1 MNSPIF
7 WQERQLEQI
16 SQLYDD
22 TINDHLFTS
31 DTAPTGMKQHESNI
45 VMQQLASSID
55 LHKLASLYYNQLKSK
70 LNIDAV
76 TIKFPTGLITIG
88 EAPENATSKSLD
100 QSINR
105 KIFATLVYSFSKVLS
120 MREHAILIE
129 LHRLF
134 KFPLNNALEYHS
146 IKQLAL
152 KDHLTSLGNRANYQE
167 TLLRLISQAHRYGEG
182 FGLLVIDM
190 DKFKHIN
197 DTFGH
202 HEGDKVLIA
211 VAEVLRHSLRDTDYA
226 FRFGGDEFCCLLP
239 GSQIATNS
247 KIAQRIQLL
256 MKSDPVLSR
265 HAVSCSI
272 GSTVYLANDSEQDI
286 FNRADSALYQAKQN
300 GRACYKAA

>member
-1 MNSPIF
+1 M
-7 WQERQLEQI
+7 EQI

-22 TINDHLFTS
+22 TITDNLFTS
-31 DTAPTGMKQHESNI
+31 DPAHVGMKQRESHV

-55 LHKLASLYYNQLKSK
+55 LHKLASVYYSLLKSK

-76 TIKFPTGLITIG
+76 TIQFPTGLLTIG
-88 EAPENATSKSLD
+88 EIEQNGTAKTLD
-100 QSINR
+100 QSLNR
-105 KIFATLVYSFSKVLS
+105 RVFATLVYSFSKVLS
-120 MREHAILIE
+120 MREQAILLD

-134 KFPLNNALEYHS
+134 KFPLNNALEHHN

-167 TLLRLISQAHRYGEG
+167 TLQRLISHAHRSGEG

-190 DKFKHIN
+190 DKFKLVN
-197 DTFGH
+197 DTYGH
-202 HEGDKVLIA
+202 QEGDKVLMA
-211 VAEVLRHSLRDTDYA
+211 VAEVLRTSLRDTDYA

-239 GSQIATNS
+239 TSQIEINS
-247 KIAQRIQLL
+247 KIANRIQLL
-256 MKSDPVLSR
+256 MADDPILSR
-265 HAVSCSI
+265 HGVSCSI

-286 FNRADSALYQAKQN
+286 FNRADSALYQAKHS